1 MNVMVRF
8 VSEPCQIKNLEGR
21 LQPVEVSVSVS
32 ELIDY
37 FAASGGVVES
47 VVGAGVS
54 GVVEAGVAGV
64 ELGSLHPTNGNTKV
78 PKSIAAQILFI
89 AQFLLRKSMNLEI
102 DK

>member
-1 MNVMVRF
+1 
-8 VSEPCQIKNLEGR
+8 
-21 LQPVEVSVSVS
+21 
-32 ELIDY
+32 
-37 FAASGGVVES
+37 
-47 VVGAGVS
+47 
-54 GVVEAGVAGV
+54 VAGV